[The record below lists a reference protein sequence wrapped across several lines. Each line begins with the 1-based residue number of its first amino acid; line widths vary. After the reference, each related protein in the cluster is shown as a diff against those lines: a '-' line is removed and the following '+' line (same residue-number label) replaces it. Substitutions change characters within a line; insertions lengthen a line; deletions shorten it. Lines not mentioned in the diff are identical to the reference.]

1 MHLCILGARG
11 TQRLYASGFKMPRIP
26 YQMPPYP
33 DDDYDTYDR
42 YLQYV
47 PPLLTAGGAAIR
59 YGYNKFRRS
68 TKRKLSAASPIRT
81 GKRARVKAPK
91 TVAKPEMPS
100 LPRKGTRSYALRRLR
115 GRALS
120 RRWAAR
126 RRRVKRF
133 PYRLRAWANR
143 ARGRVSMRRRM
154 IARTVNRLMPVTTM
168 KTMRGVKPRPSKVSM
183 YGGRKCLDIGGTL
196 TSPDSIYIGHATCHI
211 PEMRR
216 AVARAVVRKLARK
229 AGIDFRDWR
238 AANWEG
244 VVRETSP
251 TTDARFTIVYDIY
264 STQRSGP
271 PAVKFVIGADNT
283 DPLSLA
289 TLLEESIRNEMNQQG
304 DEIRT
309 FTLAKT
315 SPASPTPAVFESMAT
330 LNCNQ
335 TWIHLHCG
343 SELVIQNVT
352 AAQGAATT
360 NNLIEEIGNNPLT
373 GYYYTNTGN
382 AFYDKAQLRGTPVTP
397 ASSRGLNMNLFPF
410 VADNE
415 NGLLARLPD
424 SGDGATQWYTYP
436 PNGTVLSAKTIN
448 KQEIKPGQQ
457 KISKLFSKHSMPMNK
472 FFGWIRDQ
480 LGNIG
485 TEQELIQI
493 NMGKVA
499 MYGLRRRLDM
509 RVDDPGAT
517 IGYQL
522 KWSVGC
528 YCTESRKQ
536 VVADI
541 TDSSNTSND
550 N

>member
-1 MHLCILGARG
+1 
-11 TQRLYASGFKMPRIP
+11 MPRIP

-33 DDDYDTYDR
+33 DDDYDHETRDR
-42 YLQYV
+42 YLAYAV
-47 PPLLTAGGAAIR
+47 PAVAAAGGYAYDYFPGI
-59 YGYNKFRRS
+59 F
-68 TKRKLSAASPIRT
+68 KRKYPGTSPVRV
-81 GKRARVKAPK
+81 GKRARVKPSKPA
-91 TVAKPEMPS
+91 AKPEMP
-100 LPRKGTRSYALRRLR
+100 LPRKGSRSYALTRLR
-115 GRALS
+115 GRILN
-120 RRWAAR
+120 RRWTAR

-133 PYRLRAWANR
+133 SYRLRAWANR
-143 ARGRVSMRRRM
+143 ARGRVAMRRRM
-154 IARTVNRLMPVTTM
+154 IARTVNALPPVTSM
-168 KTMRGVKPRPSKVSM
+168 KTRRGVKPRPSKVSM

-196 TSPDSIYIGHATCHI
+196 ASNDSIYIGHATCHI
-211 PEMRR
+211 PEMVS

-238 AANWEG
+238 SANWEG
-244 VVRETSP
+244 VVRETNP
-251 TTDARFTIVYDIY
+251 VTDARFSIIYDVY
-264 STQRSGP
+264 SVQRGIDP
-271 PAVKFVIGADNT
+271 TVRFVVGDNNTTPLALAVKLDQ
-283 DPLSLA
+283 
-289 TLLEESIRNEMNQQG
+289 SIRNEVNQQG

-315 SPASPTPAVFESMAT
+315 SETLPTPQVFESMST

-335 TWIHLHCG
+335 TWIHLQCG

-352 AAQGAATT
+352 KAQGNIQT

-382 AFYDKAQLRGTPVTP
+382 AFYDKAQLRAAPTTP
-397 ASSRGLNMNLFPF
+397 ASGRGLNMNQYPF
-410 VADNE
+410 VADNA
-415 NGLLARLPD
+415 NGLLARIPD
-424 SGDGATQWYTYP
+424 PGNGDTQWYTYP

-448 KQEIKPGQQ
+448 KQDVKPGQQ
-457 KISKLFSKHSMPMNK
+457 KISKIFSKHSMPINR

-480 LGNIG
+480 LGNVG
-485 TEQELIQI
+485 TQTELIQI

-509 RVDDPGAT
+509 RSDDPEAV

-528 YCTESRKQ
+528 YCTESKRQ

-541 TDSSNTSND
+541 TRGWAAG
-550 N
+550 